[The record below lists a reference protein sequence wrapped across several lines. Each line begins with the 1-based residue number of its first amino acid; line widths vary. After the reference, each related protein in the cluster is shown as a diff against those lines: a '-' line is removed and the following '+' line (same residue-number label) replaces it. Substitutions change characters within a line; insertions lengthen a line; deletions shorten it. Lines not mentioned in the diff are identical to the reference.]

1 MMIGPITT
9 ENPMVRMAVVIAVFL
24 LIGCFGFAL
33 GYLARGD
40 VNPAPIT
47 IEKCSQ

>member
-1 MMIGPITT
+1 MRYINADDPA
-9 ENPMVRMAVVIAVFL
+9 VRMAVVIAVFL

-40 VNPAPIT
+40 ANPAPIV